1 MTGIALEKETQNY
14 WALLKDASD
23 QVKLA
28 LISLLSDSIRMA
40 HSKPKKAPKTPSATE
55 IRDQKTKEVLAKL
68 RNTKSDQSVDVS
80 WVRGIVKDVPEMDS
94 DVDYDKIKYDYLMEK
109 YG

>member
-28 LISLLSDSIRMA
+28 LISLLSDSIRLA

-68 RNTKSDQSVDVS
+68 PKIKKSELQISPEVMAV
-80 WVRGIVKDVPEMDS
+80 VANVPEMDA